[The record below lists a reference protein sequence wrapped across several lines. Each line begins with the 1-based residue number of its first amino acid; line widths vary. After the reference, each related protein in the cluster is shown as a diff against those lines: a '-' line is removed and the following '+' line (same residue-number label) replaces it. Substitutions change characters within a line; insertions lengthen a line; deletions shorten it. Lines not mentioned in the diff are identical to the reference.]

1 MGEEGSWLRLS
12 QSTKIFYCLYL
23 LVHVKRAMDITLSEY
38 FMFTKNVCFTDI
50 RGLVLFDFM
59 EFKYLLLLVAS
70 IY

>member
-1 MGEEGSWLRLS
+1 
-12 QSTKIFYCLYL
+12 
-23 LVHVKRAMDITLSEY
+23 MDITLSEY
-38 FMFTKNVCFTDI
+38 FMFTKNVYFTDI

>member
-1 MGEEGSWLRLS
+1 
-12 QSTKIFYCLYL
+12 
-23 LVHVKRAMDITLSEY
+23 MDITLSEY